1 MLRMA
6 FNRKEIVASFGSFLL
21 LENLTLPNKENNSPV
36 NYYHFVI
43 SITDIFPVTVY
54 FGYRVWEK
62 EMKEFGVTVELH
74 R

>member
-6 FNRKEIVASFGSFLL
+6 FNRKEIVANFGSFLL

-54 FGYRVWEK
+54 IG
-62 EMKEFGVTVELH
+62 
-74 R
+74 